1 MENEGINVNAKDSKY
16 GSTPLD
22 LAAAYNTTVDVV
34 KYMIE
39 DKKCYSP
46 PKLHGFNTPLH
57 SAAYQGNLSVV
68 RYLVENIG
76 LNVKVRV

>member
-1 MENEGINVNAKDSKY
+1 MVKYLMENEGINVNAKDSKY

-39 DKKCYSP
+39 D
-46 PKLHGFNTPLH
+46 
-57 SAAYQGNLSVV
+57 
-68 RYLVENIG
+68 
-76 LNVKVRV
+76 